1 MEKQSN
7 KTLNDYLNLL
17 NIDINE
23 LSKYELESLEKINEY
38 YDEKLSELEEFTK
51 KLNFNGISTA
61 KVLSDVGLGK
71 NVANTHPCIDK
82 FINKR
87 NKEHKTILND
97 FIYYKTNK
105 ITELTRENKLLKD
118 HDAEHMLLK
127 TEYEQLQKQYK
138 DSITEIKRLRGLV
151 IKYQNANKRN
161 SSTSLN

>member
-1 MEKQSN
+1 MEKQRN
-7 KTLNDYLNLL
+7 KTLNEYLKAL

-23 LSKYELESLEKINEY
+23 LTNYELESLEKTNEY
-38 YDEKLSELEEFTK
+38 YNDKLSELEEFTK
-51 KLNFNGISTA
+51 KVNFNGISTS

-105 ITELTRENKLLKD
+105 ITELARENKLLKN
-118 HDAEHMLLK
+118 HDVEHI
-127 TEYEQLQKQYK
+127 QKQYN
-138 DSITEIKRLRGLV
+138 DSLKEIKRLQGLV
-151 IKYQNANKRN
+151 VKYQNANRSKN
-161 SSTSLN
+161 NASLN

>member
-1 MEKQSN
+1 MEKQRN
-7 KTLNDYLNLL
+7 KTLNEYLKAL

-23 LSKYELESLEKINEY
+23 LTNYELESLEKTNEY
-38 YDEKLSELEEFTK
+38 YNDKLSELEEFTK
-51 KLNFNGISTA
+51 KVNFNGISTS

-105 ITELTRENKLLKD
+105 ITELARENKLLKN
-118 HDAEHMLLK
+118 HDVEHI
-127 TEYEQLQKQYK
+127 QKQYN
-138 DSITEIKRLRGLV
+138 DSLKEIKRLQGLV
-151 IKYQNANKRN
+151 VKYQNANRSKKQCVIK
-161 SSTSLN
+161 LDY

>member
-1 MEKQSN
+1 MEKQRN
-7 KTLNDYLNLL
+7 KTLNEYLKAL

-23 LSKYELESLEKINEY
+23 LTNYELESLEKTNEY
-38 YDEKLSELEEFTK
+38 YNDKLSELEEFTK
-51 KLNFNGISTA
+51 KVNFNGISTS

-105 ITELTRENKLLKD
+105 ITELARENKLLKNND
-118 HDAEHMLLK
+118 VEHI
-127 TEYEQLQKQYK
+127 QKQYN
-138 DSITEIKRLRGLV
+138 DSLKEIKRLQGLV
-151 IKYQNANKRN
+151 VKYQNANRSKKQCVIK
-161 SSTSLN
+161 LDY

>member
-1 MEKQSN
+1 MEKQRN
-7 KTLNDYLNLL
+7 KTLNEYLKAL

-23 LSKYELESLEKINEY
+23 LTNYELESLEKTNEY
-38 YDEKLSELEEFTK
+38 YNDKLSELEEFTK
-51 KLNFNGISTA
+51 KVNFNGISTS

-105 ITELTRENKLLKD
+105 ITESARETKLLKN
-118 HDAEHMLLK
+118 HDVEHI
-127 TEYEQLQKQYK
+127 QKQYN
-138 DSITEIKRLRGLV
+138 DSLKEIKRLQGLV
-151 IKYQNANKRN
+151 VKYQNANRSKKQCVIK
-161 SSTSLN
+161 LDY

>member
-1 MEKQSN
+1 MEKQRN
-7 KTLNDYLNLL
+7 KTLNEYLKAL

-23 LSKYELESLEKINEY
+23 LTNYELESLEKTNEY
-38 YDEKLSELEEFTK
+38 YNDKLSELEEFTK
-51 KLNFNGISTA
+51 KVNFNGISTS

-105 ITELTRENKLLKD
+105 ITEFARENKLLKN
-118 HDAEHMLLK
+118 HDVEHI
-127 TEYEQLQKQYK
+127 QKQYN
-138 DSITEIKRLRGLV
+138 DSLKEIKRLQGLV
-151 IKYQNANKRN
+151 VKYQNANRSKKQCVIK
-161 SSTSLN
+161 LDY

>member
-1 MEKQSN
+1 MEKQRN
-7 KTLNDYLNLL
+7 KTLNEYLKAL

-23 LSKYELESLEKINEY
+23 LTNYELESLEKTNI
-38 YDEKLSELEEFTK
+38 ELIRLDTK
-51 KLNFNGISTA
+51 KVNFNGISTS

-105 ITELTRENKLLKD
+105 ITELARENKLLKN
-118 HDAEHMLLK
+118 HDVEHI
-127 TEYEQLQKQYK
+127 QKQYN
-138 DSITEIKRLRGLV
+138 DSLKEIKRLQGLV
-151 IKYQNANKRN
+151 VKYQNANRSKKQCVIK
-161 SSTSLN
+161 LDY

>member
-1 MEKQSN
+1 MEKQRN
-7 KTLNDYLNLL
+7 KTLNEYLKAL

-23 LSKYELESLEKINEY
+23 LTNYELESLEKTNEY
-38 YDEKLSELEEFTK
+38 YNDKLLELEEFTK
-51 KLNFNGISTA
+51 KVNFNGISTS

-105 ITELTRENKLLKD
+105 ITELARENKLLKN
-118 HDAEHMLLK
+118 HDVEHI
-127 TEYEQLQKQYK
+127 QKQYN
-138 DSITEIKRLRGLV
+138 DSLKEIKRLQGLV
-151 IKYQNANKRN
+151 VKYQNANRSKKQCVIK
-161 SSTSLN
+161 LDY

>member
-1 MEKQSN
+1 MEKQRN
-7 KTLNDYLNLL
+7 KTLNEYLKAL

-23 LSKYELESLEKINEY
+23 LTNYELESLEKTNEY
-38 YDEKLSELEEFTK
+38 YNDKLSELEEFTK
-51 KLNFNGISTA
+51 KVNFNGISTS

-105 ITELTRENKLLKD
+105 ITELARENKLLKN
-118 HDAEHMLLK
+118 HDVEHIQKKYNDSLK
-127 TEYEQLQKQYK
+127 
-138 DSITEIKRLRGLV
+138 EIKRLQGLV
-151 IKYQNANKRN
+151 VKYQNANRSKKQCVIK
-161 SSTSLN
+161 LDY

>member
-1 MEKQSN
+1 MEKQRN
-7 KTLNDYLNLL
+7 KTLNEYLKAL

-23 LSKYELESLEKINEY
+23 LTNYELESLEKTNEY
-38 YDEKLSELEEFTK
+38 YNDKLSELEEFTK
-51 KLNFNGISTA
+51 KVNFNGISTS

-105 ITELTRENKLLKD
+105 ITELARENKLLKN
-118 HDAEHMLLK
+118 HDVEHI
-127 TEYEQLQKQYK
+127 QKQYN
-138 DSITEIKRLRGLV
+138 DSLKEIKRLQGLV
-151 IKYQNANKRN
+151 VKYQNANRSKN
-161 SSTSLN
+161 SASLN

>member
-1 MEKQSN
+1 MEKQRN
-7 KTLNDYLNLL
+7 KTLNEYLKAL

-23 LSKYELESLEKINEY
+23 LTNYELESLEKTNEY
-38 YDEKLSELEEFTK
+38 YNDKLSKLEEFTK
-51 KLNFNGISTA
+51 KVNFNGISTS

-105 ITELTRENKLLKD
+105 ITELARENKLLKN
-118 HDAEHMLLK
+118 HDVEHI
-127 TEYEQLQKQYK
+127 QKQYN
-138 DSITEIKRLRGLV
+138 DSLKEIKRLQGLV
-151 IKYQNANKRN
+151 VKYQNANRSKKQCVIK
-161 SSTSLN
+161 LDY

>member
-1 MEKQSN
+1 MEKQRN
-7 KTLNDYLNLL
+7 KTLNEYLKAL

-23 LSKYELESLEKINEY
+23 LTNYELESLEKTNEY
-38 YDEKLSELEEFTK
+38 YNDKLSELEEFTK
-51 KLNFNGISTA
+51 KVNFNGISTS

-105 ITELTRENKLLKD
+105 ITEFARKNKLLKI
-118 HDAEHMLLK
+118 HDVEHMLLK
-127 TEYEQLQKQYK
+127 TEYKQLQKQYN
-138 DSITEIKRLRGLV
+138 DSLKEIKRLQGLV
-151 IKYQNANKRN
+151 VKYQNANRSKN
-161 SSTSLN
+161 SASLN

>member
-1 MEKQSN
+1 MEKQRN
-7 KTLNDYLNLL
+7 KTLNGYLKAL

-23 LSKYELESLEKINEY
+23 LSNYELESLEKTNEY
-38 YDEKLSELEEFTK
+38 YNDKLSELEEFTK
-51 KLNFNGISTA
+51 KVNFNGISTS

-105 ITELTRENKLLKD
+105 ITELARENKLLKN
-118 HDAEHMLLK
+118 HDVEHI
-127 TEYEQLQKQYK
+127 QKQYN
-138 DSITEIKRLRGLV
+138 DSLKEIKRLQGLV
-151 IKYQNANKRN
+151 VKYQNANRSKKQCVIK
-161 SSTSLN
+161 LDY

>member
-1 MEKQSN
+1 MEKQRN
-7 KTLNDYLNLL
+7 KTLNEYLKAL

-23 LSKYELESLEKINEY
+23 LTNYELESLEKTNEY
-38 YDEKLSELEEFTK
+38 YNDKLSELEEFTK
-51 KLNFNGISTA
+51 KVNFNGISTS

-105 ITELTRENKLLKD
+105 ITELARENK
-118 HDAEHMLLK
+118 
-127 TEYEQLQKQYK
+127 QLQKQYN
-138 DSITEIKRLRGLV
+138 DSLKEIKRLQGLV
-151 IKYQNANKRN
+151 VKYQNANRSKN
-161 SSTSLN
+161 SASLN

>member
-1 MEKQSN
+1 MEKQRN
-7 KTLNDYLNLL
+7 KTLNEYLKAL

-23 LSKYELESLEKINEY
+23 LTNYELESLEKTNEY
-38 YDEKLSELEEFTK
+38 YNDKLSELEEFTK
-51 KLNFNGISTA
+51 KVNFNGISTS

-105 ITELTRENKLLKD
+105 NTELARENKLLKN
-118 HDAEHMLLK
+118 HDVEHI
-127 TEYEQLQKQYK
+127 QKQYN
-138 DSITEIKRLRGLV
+138 DSLKEIKRLQGLV
-151 IKYQNANKRN
+151 VKYQNANRSKKQCVIK
-161 SSTSLN
+161 LDY

>member
-1 MEKQSN
+1 MEKQRN
-7 KTLNDYLNLL
+7 KTLNEYLKAL

-23 LSKYELESLEKINEY
+23 LTNYELESLEKTNEY
-38 YDEKLSELEEFTK
+38 YNDKLSELEEFTK
-51 KLNFNGISTA
+51 KVNFNGISTS

-105 ITELTRENKLLKD
+105 ITELARENKLLKN
-118 HDAEHMLLK
+118 HDVEHI
-127 TEYEQLQKQYK
+127 QKQYN
-138 DSITEIKRLRGLV
+138 DSLEEIKRLQGLV
-151 IKYQNANKRN
+151 VKYQNANRRKKQCVIK
-161 SSTSLN
+161 LDY

>member
-1 MEKQSN
+1 MEKQRN
-7 KTLNDYLNLL
+7 KTLNEYLKAL

-23 LSKYELESLEKINEY
+23 LTNYELESLEKTNEY
-38 YDEKLSELEEFTK
+38 YNDKLSELEEFTK
-51 KLNFNGISTA
+51 KVNFNGISTS

-105 ITELTRENKLLKD
+105 ITELARENKLLKN
-118 HDAEHMLLK
+118 HDVEHI
-127 TEYEQLQKQYK
+127 QKQYN
-138 DSITEIKRLRGLV
+138 DSLKEIKRLQGLV
-151 IKYQNANKRN
+151 VKYKNANRSKKQCVIK
-161 SSTSLN
+161 LDY

>member
-1 MEKQSN
+1 MEKQRN
-7 KTLNDYLNLL
+7 KTLNEYLKAL

-23 LSKYELESLEKINEY
+23 LTNYELESLEKTNEY
-38 YDEKLSELEEFTK
+38 YNDKLSELEEFTK
-51 KLNFNGISTA
+51 KVNFNGISTS

-105 ITELTRENKLLKD
+105 ITELARENKLLKN
-118 HDAEHMLLK
+118 HDVEHI
-127 TEYEQLQKQYK
+127 QKQYD
-138 DSITEIKRLRGLV
+138 DSLKEIKRLQGLV
-151 IKYQNANKRN
+151 VKYQNANRSKKQCVIK
-161 SSTSLN
+161 LDY